1 MGHISKNIGFVSTRF
16 SGTDGVT
23 LEASKWADVFT
34 KNGHNCFWFAGKLD
48 RDMEKSL
55 LVPEAYFQYEKNQWI
70 NEQILG
76 KKRRNP
82 SVTQAIHEL
91 RSRLKIKLHEF
102 INKFNINLLVAENVL
117 NEVKELGIK
126 EVWFQPGSEN
136 KKVIEFCKKNK
147 IKFSINK
154 CLLIK

>member
-1 MGHISKNIGFVSTRF
+1 MGYMSKNIGFVSTRF

-55 LVPEAYFQYEKNQWI
+55 LVPEAYFQHEKNQWI

-82 SVTQAIHEL
+82 SVMGRDHRHAELAAIFDALLQDPLHHHKI
-91 RSRLKIKLHEF
+91 SNSVVSILKDSCDKRKE
-102 INKFNINLLVAENVL
+102 
-117 NEVKELGIK
+117 EV
-126 EVWFQPGSEN
+126 S
-136 KKVIEFCKKNK
+136 KKSAATKVDFFTMVRGE
-147 IKFSINK
+147 
-154 CLLIK
+154 